1 VPTCVEQHLMPML
14 SVANLVRVKV
24 NHRTSQYSTMSR
36 ISDLC
41 LLLLLLGLRTVHA
54 NFLADPSVQWSYT
67 LPRAA
72 DSSRRRLRKGNAV
85 VATQDDSLLFITTQ
99 DASLFILKTSDGL
112 PVADAYQP
120 LAANAITTTCQSGV
134 ALAEDENGVQY
145 AVYAVIDT
153 PNDNTAA
160 TTR

>member
-1 VPTCVEQHLMPML
+1 ML

-41 LLLLLLGLRTVHA
+41 LLLLLLGLRTVDA

-153 PNDNTAA
+153 PNENTAA

>member
-1 VPTCVEQHLMPML
+1 MPTCVEQHLMPML

-41 LLLLLLGLRTVHA
+41 LLLLLLGLRTVDA

-153 PNDNTAA
+153 PNENTAA